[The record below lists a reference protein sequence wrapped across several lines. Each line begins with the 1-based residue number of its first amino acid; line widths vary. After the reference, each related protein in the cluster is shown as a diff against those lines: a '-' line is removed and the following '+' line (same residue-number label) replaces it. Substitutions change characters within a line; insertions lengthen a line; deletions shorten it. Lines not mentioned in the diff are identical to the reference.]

1 MSRDPAQYL
10 EDMVAAAEAIQQFV
24 SDVAFEAFA
33 AILEK
38 RSAVERQVFII
49 GEAAAR
55 LPEHLRRDDAPVPWR
70 AVIGLRNL
78 LAHGYWTIDGGELW
92 QVATVH
98 VPKLATHVRTLLN
111 EQ

>member
-10 EDMVAAAEAIQQFV
+10 EDMVAAAEAIRLFV
-24 SDVAFEAFA
+24 NDVTFEAFA
-33 AILEK
+33 ANLEK
-38 RSAVERQVFII
+38 RSAIERQVFII

-55 LPEHLRRDDAPVPWR
+55 LPARLRRDEAPVPWR

-78 LAHGYWTIDGGELW
+78 LAHGYWVIDAGELW

-98 VPKLATHVRTLLN
+98 VPALAAHVRELLETL
-111 EQ
+111 

>member
-10 EDMVAAAEAIQQFV
+10 EDMLAAAQAIQRFVHGITLESFV
-24 SDVAFEAFA
+24 SNE
-33 AILEK
+33 EK

-55 LPEHLRRDDAPVPWR
+55 LPARWRRDDAPVPWR

-78 LAHGYWTIDGGELW
+78 LAHGYWVIDAGELW

-98 VPKLATHVRTLLN
+98 VPALAAHVRDLLETL
-111 EQ
+111 